1 LPLFLVVK
9 NQQKKMVMGMI
20 NDEYELMPQKALEG
34 MKKELE
40 ELRKHTSNI
49 EPKTGLPKETATSI
63 DKLSGSINQLMDLF
77 KKASDELK
85 LEENEEKLLGKQIQ
99 PLIEKIDMLLDQNKK
114 IAKGIVA
121 IADMIKEQL
130 PQMEKKL
137 EEEETYWKKQKE
149 EPKPAPRQSFGMP
162 QPPSFGPGSQF
173 GPGPMMPPPP
183 GMQQEM
189 QEPFPPMGGQMPGMP
204 EMPQAPA
211 PGASWPD
218 FPPGPMPG
226 LDDRPKKAGLFGGM
240 FKK

>member
-1 LPLFLVVK
+1 
-9 NQQKKMVMGMI
+9 MGMI

-63 DKLSGSINQLMDLF
+63 DKLSTSINQLMDLF
-77 KKASDELK
+77 KKASEELK
-85 LEENEEKLLGKQIQ
+85 LEENEEKILGKQIQ

-137 EEEETYWKKQKE
+137 EEEENYWKKQKE
-149 EPKPAPRQSFGMP
+149 EPKPAQRPSFGTGMP
-162 QPPSFGPGSQF
+162 PPPSFGQGSQF
-173 GPGPMMPPPP
+173 GGGPMPQPP

-189 QEPFPPMGGQMPGMP
+189 PDSFQPMGGGQMPGMP
-204 EMPQAPA
+204 EMPQAPTQ
-211 PGASWPD
+211 GASWPD

-226 LDDRPKKAGLFGGM
+226 LEDRPKKAGLFGGM